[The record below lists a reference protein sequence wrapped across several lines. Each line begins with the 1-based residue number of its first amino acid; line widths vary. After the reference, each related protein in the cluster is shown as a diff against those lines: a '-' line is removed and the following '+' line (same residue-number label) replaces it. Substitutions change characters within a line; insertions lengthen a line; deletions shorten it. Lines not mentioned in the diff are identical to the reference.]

1 MTAQARQPHA
11 EVRCGGFTLLELVVV
26 LALVALAAGVALPRL
41 KAPPDRLRLQAA
53 ASEIGQSLR
62 SVRAA
67 AIATGF
73 DQTLTLDG
81 RTHAFWTSLDPRPHA
96 IGAGITFTVD
106 GPAVEQPTTDARA
119 IRFRPDG
126 SASDVRLTM
135 KLGALAADVTVE
147 WITGLARTAWRP

>member
-1 MTAQARQPHA
+1 MTAQARRNQA
-11 EVRCGGFTLLELVVV
+11 EAGCGGFTLLELVIV
-26 LALVALAAGVALPRL
+26 LALVALAGGIALPRL
-41 KAPPDRLRLQAA
+41 KGPPDRLRLQAA
-53 ASEIGQSLR
+53 ASEIGQRLR

-67 AIATGF
+67 AIASGF

-81 RTHAFWTSLDPRPHA
+81 RTHTFRTSLDPRPHA
-96 IGAGITFTVD
+96 IGAGITIAVD
-106 GPAVEQPTTDARA
+106 GPAVEQPTAETRT

-126 SASDVRLTM
+126 SASDVRMTL